1 MNKFYLMASAMKK
14 KWGAVIVMGGGK
26 LAGMIR
32 EGLSFTRGFGVRKES
47 TPSTGNSENED

>member
-1 MNKFYLMASAMKK
+1 MASAMKK